1 MIKKEV
7 ADQYQESLRHDE
19 PIGLGVLVSIGLH
32 LLLVAGFT
40 IKAVFFTAP
49 EIDFSQAVRVDLVG
63 LPDKLDPNTALA
75 PQNPEQKESAKPAD
89 KKDPSPVPPA
99 PAPKV
104 ELPDKQ
110 QKPIVENKKAK
121 ETKSAE
127 PEAIKIEKNKAK
139 QSSAIAKLKAMDA
152 LEKIKADV
160 QSEKKPMA
168 GNGTGRTGAPLIK
181 GNIISAGSSLTGLSK
196 LQHDEYI
203 ANLDR
208 HIKEHWTLPEWLAA
222 KDYKAQVRVYIDSRG
237 MLVGKALVK
246 SSGNPTY
253 DDYALAT
260 IEKSIPFPIPP
271 EKLTAHLEINGFVV
285 GFPE

>member
-7 ADQYQESLRHDE
+7 ADQYQETLRHDE

-40 IKAVFFTAP
+40 IKAIFFTAP

-63 LPDKLDPNTALA
+63 LPDKLDPNIALA
-75 PQNPEQKESAKPAD
+75 PQNPEQKESAKPAE
-89 KKDPSPVPPA
+89 KKEVSQEVPP
-99 PAPKV
+99 PTPKV
-104 ELPDKQ
+104 ELPDKK
-110 QKPIVENKKAK
+110 QKPVV
-121 ETKSAE
+121 ETKQTQQPKTSE
-127 PEAIKIEKNKAK
+127 PDTIKIEKAKAK
-139 QSSAIAKLKAMDA
+139 QSSAIAKLKALDA
-152 LEKIKADV
+152 LEKIKEDV
-160 QSEKKPMA
+160 QNEKKA
-168 GNGTGRTGAPLIK
+168 ISGNGSGRTGGPLIK
-181 GNIISAGSSLTGLSK
+181 GNVISAGSSLTGLSK

-208 HIKEHWTLPEWLAA
+208 HIKEHWTLPEWLAS

-237 MLVGKALVK
+237 LLVKKALVK

-271 EKLTAHLEINGFVV
+271 EKLTAHLEINGFIV